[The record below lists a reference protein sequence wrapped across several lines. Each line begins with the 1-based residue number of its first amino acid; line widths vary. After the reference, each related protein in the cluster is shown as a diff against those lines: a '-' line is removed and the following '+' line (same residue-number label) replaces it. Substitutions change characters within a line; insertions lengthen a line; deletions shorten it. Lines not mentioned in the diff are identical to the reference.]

1 MSGKAGSGKV
11 VARLDPLLDK
21 LPETTRTQ
29 LWRAVASGGLGN
41 GDTARAI
48 QSLLAGKINGVRHDH
63 VRRLF
68 LTLWDR
74 LMVRDPMLAGVAGQA
89 PGLIQF
95 YDFSALWESLLQHA
109 GADEL
114 REEASAI
121 QRWMEQHSAD
131 TPIDELI
138 RSEPAKV
145 ARRNLAARAAE
156 LLASLLERSTSEQRS
171 FMSVINAL
179 RQAFMERDQQS
190 DLALSCRPLRH
201 EDLQYFAAAVEAA
214 CRLGHP
220 MEPLELPADGKVD
233 ETVTV
238 GVSALDTVL
247 GGRIAGHDVCL
258 WPLGA
263 AFFQGYGSELLTA
276 NVTELPEQMQLR
288 LRGLLPPVAAVGCA
302 FIEQALERNLTVLG
316 RDRQAAIHFPGPVR
330 RAMADW
336 TRQLHFLVLAIEQL
350 RAGAE
355 AASRE
360 LNESLSRISVVLM
373 PETLAAIDRRVD
385 LLDVEVATAGDIDD
399 MLWFGR
405 LSPYIKRL
413 RTPRRR
419 PLDMMGTDET
429 RIVESVETVVR
440 RLDTHPAAEA
450 VYFEAMARLA
460 ALQTTFGGQ
469 SSRVVNLTNKRLLRS
484 AISMMDRPRGISAL
498 GLDLLHEMLAL
509 AEAERHDSRNWRD
522 PLLIQLGS
530 TAGSLQLE
538 GSLPRRAVPPD
549 PLSSRPFR

>member
-21 LPETTRTQ
+21 LPESTRTQ
-29 LWRAVASGGLGN
+29 LWRAVASGGLGD

-68 LTLWDR
+68 LTLWDK
-74 LMVRDPMLAGVAGQA
+74 LMVRDPLLAGVAHQA
-89 PGLIQF
+89 PGLTQF
-95 YDFSALWESLLQHA
+95 YDFSALWEALLQYE

-114 REEASAI
+114 REEAGAI
-121 QRWMEQHSAD
+121 QQWMEQHSAD

-138 RSEPAKV
+138 RSEQAKV
-145 ARRNLAARAAE
+145 ARRNLASHAAE
-156 LLASLLERSTSEQRS
+156 LLGEFLERSTSEQRN
-171 FMSVINAL
+171 FMSIINAL
-179 RQAFMERDQQS
+179 RQALMERDQQS

-201 EDLQYFAAAVEAA
+201 EDLHYFAAAVEAA

-220 MEPLELPADGKVD
+220 FESIELPANGKA
-233 ETVTV
+233 EEPVTV
-238 GVSALDTVL
+238 AVSALDAVL
-247 GGRIAGHDVCL
+247 GGRIAGHDVGL

-276 NVTELPEQMQLR
+276 NVTELPEQLQLR

-302 FIEQALERNLTVLG
+302 FIEQTLERNLTVLG
-316 RDRQAAIHFPGPVR
+316 RDKHAPMQFPTPVR
-330 RAMADW
+330 RAMVDW

-373 PETLAAIDRRVD
+373 PETLAAIDRRID
-385 LLDVEVATAGDIDD
+385 LLDVEIAGAGDVDD

-405 LSPYIKRL
+405 LSPHIKRL

-419 PLDMMGTDET
+419 PLDMMGTDEA

-440 RLDTHPAAEA
+440 RLDVHPPAEA

-460 ALQTTFGGQ
+460 AFQTTFGGQ
-469 SSRVVNLTNKRLLRS
+469 SNRVVNLTNKRLLRS
-484 AISMMDRPRGISAL
+484 AITMMDRPRGLSAL
-498 GLDLLHEMLAL
+498 GLDLVHEMLEL

-538 GSLPRRAVPPD
+538 GTLPRRVAVPD